1 MSWFVFETFT
11 KLCRIVF
18 STRCFTTLS
27 YTAETRTVQR
37 GRSDHILCRNFL
49 YMSKVMHVYVP
60 VQQFYVNRSRMI
72 TVVWKRFQFTKIYC
86 ITARRFGRAPPI
98 VTPFQ
103 TDQIFFIVYGPLRE
117 FGKVWNWSLTLKFG
131 RLLSQGILDLSKI
144 TFCLFTKIPWC
155 VR

>member
-1 MSWFVFETFT
+1 MFYNP
-11 KLCRIVF
+11 IVHRRDAYSSERKKRSHTMQKF
-18 STRCFTTLS
+18 SVHSQGYACICTS
-27 YTAETRTVQR
+27 TA
-37 GRSDHILCRNFL
+37 ILC
-49 YMSKVMHVYVP
+49 
-60 VQQFYVNRSRMI
+60 Q
-72 TVVWKRFQFTKIYC
+72 RFQNDWTCGSIISTTDNWGLKAFSIHQNTYC

-117 FGKVWNWSLTLKFG
+117 FGKIWNWSLTLEFG